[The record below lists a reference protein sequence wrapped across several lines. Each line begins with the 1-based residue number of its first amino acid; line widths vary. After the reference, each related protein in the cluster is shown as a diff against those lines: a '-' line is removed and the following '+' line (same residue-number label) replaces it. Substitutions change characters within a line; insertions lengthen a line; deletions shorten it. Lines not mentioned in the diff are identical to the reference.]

1 MACRM
6 ICAARNFNPRTPCGV
21 RRRVPHL
28 HRRGRAIS
36 IHAPRVGCD
45 RSWGSSDPAGR
56 CISIHAP
63 RVGCDVNIFMRGSAR
78 RVISI
83 HAPRVGCDTF
93 SFCGLSLAWN
103 FNPRTP
109 CGVRQRPRPK
119 PPKSRGFQSTHPVW
133 GATRTFWRAEQRRRN
148 FNPRTPCG
156 VRHSN
161 AGTANSLRRYF
172 NPRTPCGVRPGG
184 PRTSAATPY
193 FNPRTPCGVRPGSS
207 SSSLIASAFQ
217 STHPVW
223 GATSA
228 PAIRLTPM
236 PYFNPR
242 TPCGVRPL
250 LARIWS
256 SPHTFQSTHPVWG
269 ATLLAIWMGLR
280 QSISIHAP
288 RVGCD
293 SVPDCCGW
301 PCGYFN
307 PRTPCGV
314 RRPGP
319 PTQCC

>member
-103 FNPRTP
+103 
-109 CGVRQRPRPK
+109 
-119 PPKSRGFQSTHPVW
+119 
-133 GATRTFWRAEQRRRN
+133 
-148 FNPRTPCG
+148 
-156 VRHSN
+156 
-161 AGTANSLRRYF
+161 F